1 MIETVSGTAIMW
13 FRRDLRLADNAALS
27 SAAESAQ
34 PVAALFV
41 TPPQVAHSP
50 GLASSAWLAHSLS
63 SLDSELRSRGSSL
76 TVRSGGTVPEV
87 LRFAEE
93 LQAGGVYCQRD
104 WTPAGMAE
112 ERMVDEALRAVG
124 IGLQVCEG
132 QLLVPPDQ
140 LSTAEG
146 TPYRV
151 FTPFYR
157 AWLRAW
163 GRSAPMQ
170 TPDLSPS
177 TASPPL
183 PSVALEAPPGA
194 PDVLGWW
201 QPGERGAA
209 RRLSDFAE
217 VRLEDY
223 AEQRDFPAE
232 DSTSR
237 LSPHLAWGELSPR
250 QVAEAA
256 LEADEPHAAAF
267 VRQLAWREF
276 AYHVLHHNPSSSERP
291 LDPKF
296 EAFPWREDRGAL
308 ESWKAGRTGFPL
320 VDAGMRQL
328 AASGWMH
335 NRVRLL
341 CASFLTKDLLVPW
354 QQGEEHFRQQ
364 LVDYDPAINPFNW
377 QWVAGSGADAAPYFR
392 VFSPSRQAERFD
404 PQAAYIREW
413 VPELARLS
421 ERRAREPW
429 RASREELA
437 DAGVSLGDTYPERI
451 IDHAEARERAL
462 AAFSA
467 IRRTG

>member
-1 MIETVSGTAIMW
+1 VIETASGTAIMW

-27 SAAESAQ
+27 AAAASAQ
-34 PVAALFV
+34 PVAAIFV
-41 TPPQVAHSP
+41 TPPQVAHAP
-50 GLASSAWLAHSLS
+50 GLASRAWLAHSLA

-76 TVRSGGTVPEV
+76 TVRSGAAVPEV
-87 LRFAEE
+87 LRFADE
-93 LQAGGVYCQRD
+93 LQAGVVYCQRD

-112 ERMVDEALRAVG
+112 ERAVADALRGVG
-124 IGLQVCEG
+124 IRLQVREG

-140 LSTAEG
+140 LSTAQG

-151 FTPFYR
+151 FTPFYC
-157 AWLRAW
+157 AWLHAW
-163 GRSAPMQ
+163 DRTAPLPVPYLRPS
-170 TPDLSPS
+170 TGSPS
-177 TASPPL
+177 A

-194 PDVLGWW
+194 PDILGWW

-209 RRLSDFAE
+209 RRLGDFAE
-217 VRLEDY
+217 MQLEDY

-232 DSTSR
+232 DATSR

-250 QVAEAA
+250 QVAEAVQ
-256 LEADEPHAAAF
+256 EADEPHAAAF

-276 AYHVLHHNPSSSERP
+276 AYHVLNHNPTSSEKP
-291 LDPKF
+291 LDPRF
-296 EAFPWREDRGAL
+296 EAFPWREDDDAL
-308 ESWKAGRTGFPL
+308 ESWRTGRTGFPL

-328 AASGWMH
+328 AATGWMH

-354 QQGEEHFRQQ
+354 QQGEEHFRQW
-364 LVDYDPAINPFNW
+364 LVDYDPAVNPFNW

-404 PQAAYIREW
+404 PRAAYIREW
-413 VPELARLS
+413 VPELAGLS
-421 ERRAREPW
+421 DRWAREPW

-437 DAGVSLGDTYPERI
+437 DAGVSLGDSYPERI

-467 IRRTG
+467 IRRMG